1 MARLLAL
8 LCMFSVV
15 LGCASAPA
23 DSRRERYAVPTDAIV
38 LRVEVVDV
46 RFTDLHS
53 GCGEVKSCIPFYFW
67 WTYRAQVKEVV
78 SGVWAEPEVEFMH
91 LQHGKYIPAVT
102 KDCYVVL
109 RPAGEELQ
117 ESVGLALVA
126 DKLLS
131 RFFKAD
137 RPLIKALRAGA

>member
-1 MARLLAL
+1 MTRLLAL
-8 LCMFSVV
+8 LCMFSIV

-23 DSRRERYAVPTDAIV
+23 DSERERYAVPADAIV
-38 LRVEVVDV
+38 LRIEVVAV
-46 RFTDLHS
+46 QFTDLHP
-53 GCGEVKSCIPFYFW
+53 GCGEVENCIPLYFW

-78 SGVWAEPEVEFMH
+78 SGVWAEPEVEFMR
-91 LQHGKYIPAVT
+91 LQHGEYIPAVT

-117 ESVGLALVA
+117 EAVGVALVA
-126 DKLLS
+126 DRLFS